1 MQNEKRAKGKI
12 WGILTFKGK
21 QKNKILQ
28 GVTKKEQYGKLE
40 WNHVKGGKPR
50 CYKSQKSELENFARY
65 ELLNEIV
72 PYYPI

>member
-28 GVTKKEQYGKLE
+28 GETKKEQYGKLE
-40 WNHVKGGKPR
+40 ENHDKGGKPR
-50 CYKSQKSELENFARY
+50 CHKSQKSELEKLTQY
-65 ELLNEIV
+65 EFLNETV
-72 PYYPI
+72 P